1 MQLDFRLLPMT
12 ELRTKPGEILDRVAD
27 KGEAFLIERNGTRM
41 ACLVPL
47 WVFLP
52 DISPTRIADEV
63 EELEKAGESPRTTV
77 TAEREMAF
85 RFPRLPRASNQ
96 AVGEEGLAAPYEI
109 TVVLPRGYPNTCPR
123 LYATAL
129 KESAPHRWSDGALCV
144 FGVMSIW
151 NPGKHSVAFAL
162 GLARSWLKSYE
173 TWSNTGQWPQA
184 GDGE

>member
-41 ACLVPL
+41 ACLVPM

-52 DISPTRIADEV
+52 DISPVRIADEV

-77 TAEREMAF
+77 MAEREMAF

-96 AVGEEGLAAPYEI
+96 AAGGEGPAAPY
-109 TVVLPRGYPNTCPR
+109 
-123 LYATAL
+123 AT
-129 KESAPHRWSDGALCV
+129 
-144 FGVMSIW
+144 
-151 NPGKHSVAFAL
+151 
-162 GLARSWLKSYE
+162 
-173 TWSNTGQWPQA
+173 T
-184 GDGE
+184 